1 MNGTLL
7 ALGTVAAVVAAAGVA
22 HQRGMRGSRAH
33 PSRAT
38 LLSTPIR
45 SEAEARA
52 FIRAMVVSGFAYHL
66 DDAPEDI
73 LRHRSG
79 RRLFSKA
86 EVPLMRERADEL
98 FRHLNHD
105 PHAEMLDALALN
117 EGTEGSRSMPRSTA
131 RTSEWDVLYKDG
143 LLVWRVHATSA
154 KAAVA
159 KVRGQLIAMGRNP
172 AGLKLEAIRVPLDE
186 LSLKL
191 F

>member
-1 MNGTLL
+1 
-7 ALGTVAAVVAAAGVA
+7 
-22 HQRGMRGSRAH
+22 
-33 PSRAT
+33 
-38 LLSTPIR
+38 
-45 SEAEARA
+45 
-52 FIRAMVVSGFAYHL
+52 
-66 DDAPEDI
+66 
-73 LRHRSG
+73 
-79 RRLFSKA
+79 
-86 EVPLMRERADEL
+86 MRERADEL